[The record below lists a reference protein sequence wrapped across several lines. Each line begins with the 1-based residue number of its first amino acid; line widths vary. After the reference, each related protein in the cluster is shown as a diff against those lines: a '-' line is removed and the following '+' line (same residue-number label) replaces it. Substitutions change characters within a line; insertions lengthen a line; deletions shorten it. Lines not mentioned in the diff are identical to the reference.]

1 MSEQV
6 FTSCTN
12 AGPISVYVK
21 DGKVIRIRPLV
32 AEESDFTPWTIMA
45 GGKRYSPPKKFALS
59 PYVHAERQRL
69 YSEDRLKHPLKRVD
83 FDPRGDRHPETRG
96 KSPYERI
103 SWDQALD
110 LVAGEIKRIQRPL
123 RPRGSHRHDLVASQ
137 LGGGGL

>member
-69 YSEDRLKHPLKRVD
+69 YSEDRHQASDKEGGFRSTGRSPSGNPGKIPL
-83 FDPRGDRHPETRG
+83 
-96 KSPYERI
+96 
-103 SWDQALD
+103 
-110 LVAGEIKRIQRPL
+110 
-123 RPRGSHRHDLVASQ
+123 
-137 LGGGGL
+137 